1 VNGTQK
7 MYTSTPAAFVP
18 GEMQGNLAAYQEP
31 RWFAAYV
38 TARHEKQVA
47 IQLERRGIQ
56 YFLPVYRSVRRWKD
70 RRKELELPLFPSYI
84 FVNIAMKDRLQVQ
97 CVPSVLQ
104 FVSFHG
110 MPAELPESDMENMRN
125 GLSRAAV
132 AEPHPF
138 LKVGRR
144 VRVHSGAMRGIE
156 GILVRIKDTFR
167 VVITIE
173 LIQRSVAMEVDEAD
187 IEPIF

>member
-1 VNGTQK
+1 
-7 MYTSTPAAFVP
+7 MLSTFTESSYLPAELPAS
-18 GEMQGNLAAYQEP
+18 MAACHEP

-47 IQLERRGIQ
+47 MQFERRGIP
-56 YFLPVYRSVRRWKD
+56 YFLPVYRSIRRWKD

-84 FVNIAMKDRLQVQ
+84 FVNIAMRDRLQVQ
-97 CVPSVLQ
+97 SVPSVVQ

-110 MPAELPESDMENMRN
+110 MPAELPEHEIETLRN
-125 GLSRAAV
+125 GLSRTGRV
-132 AEPHPF
+132 EPHPF

-144 VRVHSGAMRGIE
+144 VRVHSGAMKGIE
-156 GILVRIKDTFR
+156 GILVRIKDIFR

-187 IEPIF
+187 IEPIL

>member
-1 VNGTQK
+1 
-7 MYTSTPAAFVP
+7 MLSTFSESSYVSK
-18 GEMQGNLAAYQEP
+18 ELLGNMAAYGEP

-47 IQLERRGIQ
+47 TQLKNRGIQ
-56 YFLPVYRSVRRWKD
+56 HFLPVYRSIRRWKD
-70 RRKELELPLFPSYI
+70 RRKELELPLFPSYV

-97 CVPSVLQ
+97 CVPSVVQ

-110 MPAELPESDMENMRN
+110 MPAEIPGQEIEMLQN
-125 GLSRAAV
+125 GLSRTGC

-138 LKVGRR
+138 LKIGRR
-144 VRVHSGAMRGIE
+144 VRVLSGGMKGIE
-156 GILVRIKDTFR
+156 GILVRMKDKCR

-173 LIQRSVAMEVDEAD
+173 LIQRSVAMEVDEGD
-187 IEPIF
+187 IEPIG